1 MRNAIAETGRELL
14 KLGLV
19 ARTWGN
25 ISERTDEEHF
35 AITPSGLD
43 YRNLTGED
51 MATVNVST
59 GAWTGRYK
67 PSGEWAVHREAYRT
81 FDDVNFVIHT
91 HQTFATIASVLGLQ
105 TLHQADDAG
114 LAAYGLP
121 GSDKLTGAVSREMR
135 KGHRTILMAHHGVL
149 ICAGS
154 REEALERALG
164 LEEVCRANVKYTEVE
179 EAVERVIA
187 EGSDIYTVLDDVAQ
201 MIGRKIPLTDR
212 DIISGA
218 AVHREKGILVKAAD
232 EDDEEALRL
241 LVEKACLCS
250 ANGGRK
256 RLSRRDVWLMHRN
269 YVKNYSR
276 LRNSASVT

>member
-1 MRNAIAETGRELL
+1 MRETIAETGRQLL
-14 KLGLV
+14 ELGLV

-25 ISERTDEEHF
+25 ISGRIDEETF

-43 YRNLTGED
+43 YRRLTGED
-51 MATVNVST
+51 MSEVNMNT
-59 GAWTGRYK
+59 GEWTGRYK
-67 PSGEWAVHREAYRT
+67 PSGEWAVHREAYRA

-105 TLHQADDAG
+105 ILPQTDGLG

-121 GSDKLTGAVSREMR
+121 GSAKLTEAVACELR
-135 KGHRTILMAHHGVL
+135 KGCRTVLMAHHGVL
-149 ICAGS
+149 VCGRGKDETLEQAMAL
-154 REEALERALG
+154 EEA
-164 LEEVCRANVKYTEVE
+164 CRKKLKYTEVD
-179 EAVERVIA
+179 EAVDRVIA
-187 EGSDIYTVLDDVAQ
+187 EGRDIYTVLDDVAQ
-201 MIGRKIPLTDR
+201 MIGGRIPLTDR
-212 DIISGA
+212 DITSGA
-218 AVHREKGILVKAAD
+218 AVHIEKGILVGAAD
-232 EDDEEALRL
+232 EDEEEALRIL
-241 LVEKACLCS
+241 TEKACLCF